1 MSHPYTIRSLE
12 RGLAVMRVLSLSG
25 PLSVSDTA
33 QETRL
38 PRQTVSRILFFLED
52 LGYVSRRAN
61 DKRFEIAEPALSLTE
76 GLRRSNWIHQA
87 AVPAMEALCREILWP
102 VSIAHPRGLRM
113 EILWDTDSLSPLVM
127 RPAPVGL
134 RFPFVTSIAG
144 RVYLAHS
151 TLENRKRLIEAVLAD
166 DPTALNSIDLSKNML
181 NRQLDMIGGQGFYTD
196 QMPHKG
202 HSSLAVPV
210 FDRIGI
216 KAVLD
221 IRFPHRSLSLK
232 DATETFAPK
241 VQACAQ
247 KISDW
252 LKKND

>member
-1 MSHPYTIRSLE
+1 MAHPYSIRSLE
-12 RGLAVMRVLSLSG
+12 RGLTVMRALSLTG
-25 PLSVSDTA
+25 PLSVSDAA

-52 LGYVSRRAN
+52 LGYVSRRTS
-61 DKRFEIAEPALSLTE
+61 DKRFEIAEYALGLTE
-76 GLRRSNWIHQA
+76 GLRRSSWIRHA
-87 AVPAMEALCREILWP
+87 AVPAMESLCRDILWP

-134 RFPFVTSIAG
+134 RFPFITSIAG

-151 TLENRKRLIEAVLAD
+151 TPENRKRLIEAVLAD
-166 DPTALNSIDLSKNML
+166 DPTALNSIDLSEDML
-181 NRQLDMIGGQGFYTD
+181 NRQLDMIGVQGFYCD

-210 FDRIGI
+210 FDPIGI

-221 IRFPHRSLSLK
+221 IRFPHRSLSIK
-232 DATETFAPK
+232 EATETLAPK
-241 VQACAQ
+241 VRACAEL
-247 KISDW
+247 ISDW
-252 LKKND
+252 LTKNQ